1 MDWVKLLN
9 EYGFPATLFL
19 LLASHAKSILT
30 FVERL
35 LSKIWPSFAEQRRLK
50 LKRAMAAD
58 ERAAEQQRLK
68 QESIAAA
75 KREIDTVLALKEML
89 LAYRQRLDDLNL
101 ERRQQENRIY
111 ELVGLY
117 HRRDAQMIEAL
128 RDVSEVLRSQTRRL
142 DEITTMMRIQ
152 NGEKKTSH
160 DTE

>member
-19 LLASHAKSILT
+19 LLVSHAKSILA
-30 FVERL
+30 FVERS

-75 KREIDTVLALKEML
+75 KREIDTVLALKEIGRFKPGETAAGKSHL
-89 LAYRQRLDDLNL
+89 RAGGIVSPARRADD
-101 ERRQQENRIY
+101 
-111 ELVGLY
+111 
-117 HRRDAQMIEAL
+117 
-128 RDVSEVLRSQTRRL
+128 
-142 DEITTMMRIQ
+142 
-152 NGEKKTSH
+152 
-160 DTE
+160 